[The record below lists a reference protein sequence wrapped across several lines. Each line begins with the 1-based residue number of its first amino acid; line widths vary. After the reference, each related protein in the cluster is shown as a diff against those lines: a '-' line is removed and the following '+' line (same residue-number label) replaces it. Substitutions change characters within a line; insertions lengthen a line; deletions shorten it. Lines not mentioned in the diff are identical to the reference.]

1 MDPRAIRGLVL
12 LSVIAGLVTLALY
25 GAHRTLSI
33 AGQRQCV
40 ADGGRWDR
48 VEDVCVGARPP
59 RTAPS
64 R

>member
-1 MDPRAIRGLVL
+1 MDPRAIRVLVL

-25 GAHRTLSI
+25 GAHRTLSV
-33 AGQRQCV
+33 AGERQCV

-48 VEDVCVGARPP
+48 AEDVCVGARPP
-59 RTAPS
+59 QTAPS